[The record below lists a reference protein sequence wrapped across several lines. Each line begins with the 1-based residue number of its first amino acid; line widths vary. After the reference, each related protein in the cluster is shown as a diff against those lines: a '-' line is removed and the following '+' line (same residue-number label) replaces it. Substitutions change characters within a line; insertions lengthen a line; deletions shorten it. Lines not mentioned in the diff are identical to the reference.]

1 PKRQVF
7 LKKHT
12 NGKQDTFCETRWTK
26 RASALSGMKE
36 NLPGLADALLE
47 LSELPGT
54 QKDVDAGCYLKG
66 IEDFSFIVVLCMLE
80 KSFGVLLTL
89 CLVLQEQEIDIV
101 EAMDSTRRT
110 RASLKEM
117 ETSED
122 DWKAIF
128 TDAKNLAR
136 DLGVDVKV
144 PRRRGRERVYEE
156 VIGEAAVSEWW
167 REKVWV
173 VYIQHLRQELKHRLL
188 PNEINIDRLKLQA
201 WVEHNPRH
209 DEAAALAAAMAR
221 RRQAI
226 FGQYRGANNDLGD
239 VGDAVL
245 DDELGRW
252 VAHWASICSTL
263 GRDELPKSVKD
274 CLNSPRV
281 HMALYPNIKKVLLVL
296 GILPSHTA
304 EAERV
309 ISLLRRL
316 KPWLRNTMS
325 QEKLNACALAMAYR
339 DEVEVDIEEILC
351 RWSLQKNRNIALIFS
366 EEYLNQL
373 E

>member
-1 PKRQVF
+1 
-7 LKKHT
+7 
-12 NGKQDTFCETRWTK
+12 KQDTFCETRWTS

-36 NLPGLADALLE
+36 NLTGLADALLE

-66 IEDFSFIVVLCMLE
+66 IEDFSFIIVLCMLE

-89 CLVLQEQEIDIV
+89 CLVLQQQELDIV
-101 EAMDSTRRT
+101 EAMASTRRT
-110 RASLKEM
+110 IDTLKTM

-128 TDAKNLAR
+128 TDATNLAH

-144 PRRRGRERVYEE
+144 PRRRGRERVYEVVE
-156 VIGEAAVSEWW
+156 GDAAVSQWW
-167 REKVWV
+167 HEKVWV
-173 VYIQHLRQELKHRLL
+173 VYLEHLQCELKNRILTNEERFLALQLL
-188 PNEINIDRLKLQA
+188 PNDVNIDRLKLQA
-201 WVEHNPRH
+201 WVEHDPP
-209 DEAAALAAAMAR
+209 
-221 RRQAI
+221 
-226 FGQYRGANNDLGD
+226 NNDLGD

-245 DDELGRW
+245 DDELERW
-252 VAHWASICSTL
+252 VAHWESICSTL
-263 GRDELPKSVKD
+263 GRDALPKSVKD

-281 HMALYPNIKKVLLVL
+281 HMALYPNIKKILLVL

-325 QEKLNACALAMAYR
+325 QDKLNACALAVAYR
-339 DEVEVDIEEILC
+339 DEVDVDIEEILF
-351 RWSLQKNRNIALIFS
+351 RWSAQKNRNVALIFS
-366 EEYLNQL
+366 
-373 E
+373 